1 MMFPDLVV
9 MQSPTYLGRQIYYV
23 YINENILRLVH
34 EQDNMVLGP
43 LLNDKVDVLE
53 QLESPGVT

>member
-9 MQSPTYLGRQIYYV
+9 MQSLTYLGRQIYYV
-23 YINENILRLVH
+23 YVYKNILHLVH

-43 LLNDKVDVLE
+43 LLNDKMDILK

>member
-9 MQSPTYLGRQIYYV
+9 MQSPTYLDRQIYYV
-23 YINENILRLVH
+23 YENILCLVH

-43 LLNDKVDVLE
+43 LLNDKVDILK